1 MGFRINT
8 NVASLGAQK
17 NLVKNNRSRESNYSK
32 LASGQRITKSAD
44 DAAGLAI
51 SEKLNGHIRS
61 MKQADRNAND
71 GISMVQV
78 AEGAFG
84 EIGNMLNRLRELA
97 IQSSSDTIGDQERG
111 YVDMEYQ
118 NLKQEID
125 RIAQSTDFNGHKLM
139 NGTGSKFDFQIGI
152 HNDAQ
157 LDRITYDAERTDA
170 TLSSLGIEGINAAS
184 KNDAQDSLASIDS
197 AIGIVNENR
206 AELGALQNRLT
217 VVSNT
222 IQTSSENLSAAYS
235 RIRDL
240 DYAEG
245 TAENA
250 KLSIINSAAT
260 SVLAQTNTNGQN
272 ALRLLA

>member
-17 NLVKNNRSRESNYSK
+17 NLVRNARSREDNYSK

-51 SEKLNGHIRS
+51 SEKLMGHIRS
-61 MKQADRNAND
+61 MRQADRNAND

-97 IQSSSDTIGDQERG
+97 IQSSSDTIGDDERG

-118 NLKQEID
+118 NLKEEID

-139 NGTGSKFDFQIGI
+139 NGQGGQLDFQIGI
-152 HNDAQ
+152 HNDAT
-157 LDRITYDAERTDA
+157 LDRLTYDAERTDA
-170 TLSSLGIEGINAAS
+170 TIGALGIDGISALT
-184 KNDAQDSLASIDS
+184 KGDAQDSLEKLDA
-197 AIGIVNENR
+197 AIGFVNENR

-217 VVSNT
+217 VVSNG
-222 IQTSSENLSAAYS
+222 IQTSDENLSAAYS

-240 DYAEG
+240 DYAQG

-250 KLSIINSAAT
+250 KLSIVNSAAT
-260 SVLAQTNTNGQN
+260 SVLAQANTNGQN